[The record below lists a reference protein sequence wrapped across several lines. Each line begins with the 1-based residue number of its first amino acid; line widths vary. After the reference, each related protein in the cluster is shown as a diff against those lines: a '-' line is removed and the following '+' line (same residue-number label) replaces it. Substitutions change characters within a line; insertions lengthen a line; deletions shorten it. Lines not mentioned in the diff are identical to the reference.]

1 LKSLEEQPLFDE
13 APKAT
18 TNAPEPESVKPAL
31 AAPEPAAFA
40 APAPAAAI
48 AAPEPETIFV
58 ETTEPAAA
66 AGVVAAASA
75 GDDEDDNFSLDPPA
89 FDSFKTL
96 LNQAGEV
103 AKTHPVVA
111 RLKKVVEE
119 DASAGLLEPG
129 TDLSTFIRA

>member
-1 LKSLEEQPLFDE
+1 
-13 APKAT
+13 
-18 TNAPEPESVKPAL
+18 V
-31 AAPEPAAFA
+31 
-40 APAPAAAI
+40 AAI

-96 LNQAGEV
+96 LNEADKV
-103 AKTHPVVA
+103 AETHPVVA